1 MAAATPDRTPVSGPE
16 RAPAS
21 GPERVAWT
29 GPRLVGLVLL
39 ALGVLALI
47 ATFDIPSA
55 RDGWALQGPRFGP
68 LVASLALIMLSVA
81 FLVRTV
87 VRADVELARYAA
99 TEAESTH
106 WPTPLALLCLLA
118 GYALLLSALGY
129 ALATTIFV
137 WLTAWLLGS
146 DKPGRDAI
154 VGLVLGVV
162 AGYAFSHWLGVQ
174 LPSGP
179 WGV

>member
-1 MAAATPDRTPVSGPE
+1 MAASASEAARPEEGGAPTAPE
-16 RAPAS
+16 RLS
-21 GPERVAWT
+21 WT
-29 GPRLVGLVLL
+29 GPRAVGLVLL

-47 ATFDIPSA
+47 ATFDINSA
-55 RDGWALQGPRFGP
+55 RDGWAIQGPRFAP
-68 LVASLALIMLSVA
+68 LVASIALIVLSIA

-87 VRADVELARYAA
+87 VRPDVELARYAA
-99 TEAESTH
+99 TEADSTH
-106 WPTPLALLCLLA
+106 WPTPA
-118 GYALLLSALGY
+118 ALLLSALGY

-146 DKPGRDAI
+146 EKPGRDAV

-162 AGYAFSHWLGVQ
+162 AGYAFSHWLNVR

>member
-1 MAAATPDRTPVSGPE
+1 
-16 RAPAS
+16 
-21 GPERVAWT
+21 
-29 GPRLVGLVLL
+29 
-39 ALGVLALI
+39 
-47 ATFDIPSA
+47 
-55 RDGWALQGPRFGP
+55 
-68 LVASLALIMLSVA
+68 
-81 FLVRTV
+81 

-106 WPTPLALLCLLA
+106 WPTPAALLGLLA

-137 WLTAWLLGS
+137 WLAAWLLGS